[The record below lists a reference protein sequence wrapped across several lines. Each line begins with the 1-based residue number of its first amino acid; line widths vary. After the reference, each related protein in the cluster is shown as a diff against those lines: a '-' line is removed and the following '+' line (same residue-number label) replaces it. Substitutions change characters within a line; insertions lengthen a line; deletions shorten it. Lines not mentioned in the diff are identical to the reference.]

1 MSGNNLWILAV
12 VGVVAVVAMRMLGG
26 GGGAGG
32 SMVMEK
38 IKAGAVIVDVRTP
51 EEFASGSYPGAK
63 NIPVQVI
70 GSRLSEIPKDKP
82 VVVFCRSG
90 ARSSAAAA
98 TLKQA
103 GYTDVT
109 NAGGLGDMPR

>member
-1 MSGNNLWILAV
+1 MSGNNFWILAV
-12 VGVVAVVAMRMLGG
+12 VGVVAVVAMRMMGG
-26 GGGAGG
+26 AGGAGG

-38 IKAGAVIVDVRTP
+38 IKAGAVIVDVRSP
-51 EEFASGSYPGAK
+51 EEFAGGSYPGAK

-70 GSRLSEIPKDKP
+70 GSRLNEIPKDKP
-82 VVVFCRSG
+82 VVVFCKSG
-90 ARSSAAAA
+90 GRSSVAAA

>member
-1 MSGNNLWILAV
+1 MSGNNFWILGL

-26 GGGAGG
+26 AGAAGG

-38 IKAGAVIVDVRTP
+38 LKAGATIVDVRTP
-51 EEFASGSYPGAK
+51 EEFADGSYPGAK

-70 GSRLSEIPKDKP
+70 ASRLNEIPRDKP

-90 ARSSAAAA
+90 ARSASAAA
-98 TLKQA
+98 TLREA

-109 NAGGLGDMPR
+109 NAGGLGNMPR

>member
-1 MSGNNLWILAV
+1 MNGNNLWILAL

-26 GGGAGG
+26 ASGAGAN
-32 SMVMEK
+32 MVMEK
-38 IKAGAVIVDVRTP
+38 IKAGAVIVDVRSP
-51 EEFASGSYPGAK
+51 EEFAGGSYPGAK

-109 NAGGLGDMPR
+109 NAGGLSDMPR

>member
-1 MSGNNLWILAV
+1 MSGNNFWILAL

-26 GGGAGG
+26 AGSAGG

-38 IKAGAVIVDVRTP
+38 IKAGAVTVDVRTP
-51 EEFASGSYPGAK
+51 EEFAGGSYPGAK
-63 NIPVQVI
+63 NIPAQVI

-82 VVVFCRSG
+82 VVVFCKSG
-90 ARSSAAAA
+90 GRSSVATA

>member
-1 MSGNNLWILAV
+1 MSGNNFWILAA
-12 VGVVAVVAMRMLGG
+12 VGVVAVVAIRML
-26 GGGAGG
+26 G

-38 IKAGAVIVDVRTP
+38 IKAGAVIVDVRSP
-51 EEFASGSYPGAK
+51 EEFAGGSYPGAK

-70 GSRLSEIPKDKP
+70 GSRLSEIPRDKP